1 MKVKV
6 KLFAGLREEMDR
18 GEVEQELPQGSTL
31 QDLIDVMLGRHPVLY
46 RYLPSLQFAVNR
58 RYVTGQVELSDGDE
72 VAFLPPV
79 GGG

>member
-1 MKVKV
+1 MKVRV

-31 QDLIDVMLGRHPVLY
+31 QDLIDVMLERHPVLQ

-58 RYVTGQVELSDGDE
+58 KYVVGQIELSDGDE